1 MADDRVIATP
11 PRAATSRRILTA
23 LFGLTFVTG
32 IVDAVSFLG
41 LGHVFTANMTG
52 NVVFI
57 GFALGGASDLSV
69 LRSVVALLAFMAGGV
84 AGGRIVKVQSL
95 TAAAR
100 LRAAIAAETA
110 LSSAAIVASA
120 GFLPLS
126 STAWQV
132 LVIVLTSIAMGIRN
146 GVVRGL
152 AIPDMTT
159 TVLTLTVTGLA
170 ADSPLAGG
178 TAPRRLRRYLSVML
192 MLLGALAGAALLPA
206 FGVSGVLGAAVLVD
220 LCLLASLVKK
230 ERNPD

>member
-100 LRAAIAAETA
+100 LRAAIAAETV

-126 STAWQV
+126 ST
-132 LVIVLTSIAMGIRN
+132 S
-146 GVVRGL
+146 
-152 AIPDMTT
+152 
-159 TVLTLTVTGLA
+159 
-170 ADSPLAGG
+170 S
-178 TAPRRLRRYLSVML
+178 
-192 MLLGALAGAALLPA
+192 
-206 FGVSGVLGAAVLVD
+206 
-220 LCLLASLVKK
+220 C
-230 ERNPD
+230 